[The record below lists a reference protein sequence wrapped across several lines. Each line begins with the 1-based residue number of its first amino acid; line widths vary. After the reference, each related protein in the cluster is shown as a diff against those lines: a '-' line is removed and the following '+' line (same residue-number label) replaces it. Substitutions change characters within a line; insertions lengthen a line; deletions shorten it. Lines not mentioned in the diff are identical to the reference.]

1 MNTTNL
7 AVIKAKLDSLPA
19 LPTTVSQ
26 VMAITADPESS
37 ANELMKAILHD
48 QTMCATILKIA
59 NSALFGQPRQISS
72 IERAVVVLGQ
82 DEIRNIVIGKA
93 IFSSFPRLQRN
104 YRQTVDLFWEHAF
117 TCGIAAKIIGQ
128 HVHLPPGE
136 AFIAGLIHD
145 IGKLVMLMAF
155 PNEYPVF
162 RELSMP
168 ESFCTTGDDIAGFS
182 MGHEI
187 VGMQLATKWLLPE
200 QLVMAIG
207 YHHSPQSAPHFSP
220 YPLVVQ
226 VADILSLMYSNPD
239 VLKADDIIRIFEDF
253 LPETAELWREKH
265 LGWKAS
271 IIGDWFEELKE
282 NRASDQTTLDLFT
295 T

>member
-19 LPTTVSQ
+19 LPATVSQ
-26 VMAITADPESS
+26 VMAITADPEST
-37 ANELMKAILHD
+37 ANELMQAILPD

-59 NSALFGQPRQISS
+59 NSALFGRPRQIAS
-72 IERAVVVLGQ
+72 IERAVIVLGQ

-93 IFSSFPRLQRN
+93 VFSSFPRLQRD

-117 TCGIAAKIIGQ
+117 TCGIAAKIIGK
-128 HVHLPPGE
+128 HIHLPPGE
-136 AFIAGLIHD
+136 SFIAGLIHD

-155 PNEYPVF
+155 PNEYPIL
-162 RELSMP
+162 RELTIP
-168 ESFCTTGDDIAGFS
+168 ESFCTTADDIAGFA

-187 VGMQLATKWLLPE
+187 VGMQLASKWLLPE

-207 YHHSPQSAPHFSP
+207 YHHSPQNAPHFSP

-226 VADILSLMYSNPD
+226 VADILSLMYTNPD

-253 LPETAELWREKH
+253 LPETADLWREKH
-265 LGWKAS
+265 LGWKPS

-282 NRASDQTTLDLFT
+282 NKTGDQATLDLFSN
-295 T
+295 